1 MADYYT
7 SFSFVLD
14 LPGAEAIKYA
24 INLATI
30 AADLRWEAEEDRQ
43 TQEKQFPKELELFLD
58 EWDFEVAEEK
68 SGIWIHSNDGGTD
81 AACQFVQHLLD
92 RFSIIEPVSFE
103 WANTCNKPRLDAYGG
118 GAAVITAT
126 DIKSISTCQWVF
138 KRLERI
144 RKTQERKSALGK
156 NHESNQQ
163 CAALSQ

>member
-24 INLATI
+24 IDLATI
-30 AADLRWEAEEDRQ
+30 AEALRWESEEDRQ
-43 TQEKQFPKELELFLD
+43 TRETQFPKELEVFLD

-92 RFSIIEPVSFE
+92 RFGIIEAVSFE
-103 WANTCNKPRLDAYGG
+103 WANTCNKPGLYAYGG
-118 GAAVITAT
+118 GAAVVTAT
-126 DIKSISTCQWVF
+126 EIKAISTCQWVF

-144 RKTQERKSALGK
+144 RKTQERKL
-156 NHESNQQ
+156 
-163 CAALSQ
+163 LSPGPRTQTSSVPVSD

>member
-1 MADYYT
+1 MPDYYT
-7 SFSFVLD
+7 SFSFLLN

-30 AADLRWEAEEDRQ
+30 AADLRWESEEDRE
-43 TQEKQFPKELELFLD
+43 TGETQFPKELELFLD

-68 SGIWIHSNDGGTD
+68 SGIWIHSDDGGTD
-81 AACQFVQHLLD
+81 AACHFVQHLLE
-92 RFSIIEPVSFE
+92 RFGIIEPVSFE

-126 DIKSISTCQWVF
+126 DIKAISTSQWVF

-144 RKTQERKSALGK
+144 RKTQKRKSAVPTTTK
-156 NHESNQQ
+156 SNE
-163 CAALSQ
+163 

>member
-43 TQEKQFPKELELFLD
+43 IQETQFPKELELFLD
-58 EWDFEVAEEK
+58 ERDFEVAEEK

-92 RFSIIEPVSFE
+92 RFGIIEPVSFE
-103 WANTCNKPRLDAYGG
+103 WANTCSKPRLDAYGG

-126 DIKSISTCQWVF
+126 DINAISSCQWVF

-144 RKTQERKSALGK
+144 RKTQERKSSVAK
-156 NHESNQQ
+156 TTKSNE

>member
-30 AADLRWEAEEDRQ
+30 AEALRWESEEDRQ
-43 TQEKQFPKELELFLD
+43 TRETQFPKELELFLD

-81 AACQFVQHLLD
+81 AACQCVQHLLD
-92 RFSIIEPVSFE
+92 RFGIIEAVSFE
-103 WANTCNKPRLDAYGG
+103 WANTCSKPRLDAYGG

-126 DIKSISTCQWVF
+126 DIKAISTCQWVF

-144 RKTQERKSALGK
+144 RKTQERKSSVAK
-156 NHESNQQ
+156 TTKSNE